1 MYPFKLVTIEEF
13 KENYKDRGAYQ
24 IIDVREDE
32 ELEVVST
39 PLAVHHP
46 LSTFEPARIAEQIP
60 KETKLFILCR
70 SGARSKRAAL
80 MLCQEGYTDVSN
92 LEGGIIA
99 WESQGLPVDRSEDV

>member
-13 KENYKDRGAYQ
+13 ERDFKDRGSYK

-39 PLAVHHP
+39 PLADHYP
-46 LSTFEPARIAEQIP
+46 LSSFDPQKIATSIP

-80 MLCQEGYTDVSN
+80 ILCQDGFQDVSN
-92 LEGGIIA
+92 LEGGIMA
-99 WESQGLPVDRSEDV
+99 WEARGLPVNRE